1 MQRKYRDLY
10 NRLLTPD
17 KYDQINQEVAERCGI
32 TPTFRIGET
41 PVFLEPE
48 LWDQLLT
55 ASRQLLDY
63 IGNPAFKGI
72 TEGAML
78 PGTKVPNET
87 PHPHMVA
94 MDFGIC
100 ETADGSIVPKLIEM
114 QGFPTVSA
122 FQYQLLKSYQSAIP
136 EIAHLSPFM
145 EVSEEEYIS
154 MLRSI
159 LGKKNTILMDVKPER
174 QNTYV
179 DFKATELMFGV
190 PSVCVSDIQKS
201 GQDLYY
207 KDADGKL
214 KDIDYI
220 FNRVIF
226 DELLQRTDLKLN
238 FSFFEE
244 LNMNWISHPNWYFRI
259 SKYTMPYMDFDFVPR
274 SSYISDLKEIPN
286 DLENF
291 ILKPLYSFSGQGVQ
305 MDITEEDILAV
316 DKKAEWL
323 LQEKVH
329 YAPIIEAPDGKVK
342 FEVRV
347 VALWPDELEKP
358 VIVFNI
364 VRMTKGAMVG
374 VKYNKD
380 KAWVGSSVALLV
392 P

>member
-1 MQRKYRDLY
+1 MQKKYRELY
-10 NRLLTPD
+10 NQLLSAD
-17 KYDQINQEVAERCGI
+17 KYDQINQEVASRCGVA
-32 TPTFRIGET
+32 PTFRIGET
-41 PVFLEPE
+41 PIFLDQD
-48 LWDQLLT
+48 LWDQLLA
-55 ASRQLLDY
+55 ASRQLLDF
-63 IGNPAFKGI
+63 IGDPSFKSK
-72 TEGAML
+72 TEGSML
-78 PGTKVPNET
+78 PGIKVPNET
-87 PHPHMVA
+87 DHPHMIA

-100 ETADGSIVPKLIEM
+100 EDANGAIVPKLIEM

-122 FQYQLLKSYQSAIP
+122 FQYQLFKSYQSAIP

-145 EVSEEEYIS
+145 EVNEDEYIE
-154 MLRSI
+154 MLKSI
-159 LGKKNTILMDVKPER
+159 LGRKNTILMDVKPDK
-174 QNTYV
+174 QNTYI

-207 KDADGKL
+207 KDANGKHR
-214 KDIDYI
+214 DIDYI

-238 FSFFEE
+238 FSFFED
-244 LNMNWISHPNWYFRI
+244 LNINWISHPNWYFRI
-259 SKYTMPYMDFDFVPR
+259 SKYTMPFMNYDFVPR
-274 SSYISDLKEIPN
+274 SYFVSDLKEVPN

-291 ILKPLYSFSGQGVQ
+291 ILKPLYSFSGQGVH
-305 MDITEEDILAV
+305 MDVTEEDVLAV
-316 DKKAEWL
+316 KKKDEWL

-358 VIVFNI
+358 VIAFNV

-374 VKYNKD
+374 VKYNKN

-392 P
+392 Q